1 MIIANLN
8 NWGHS
13 LAGHGQVLNLE
24 FIKPSQAEAYG
35 YGTILEEETPP

>member
-24 FIKPSQAEAYG
+24 FIKPWGCPKSEMV
-35 YGTILEEETPP
+35 